1 MTKLNEEGN
10 KVINISLFGDRKLI
24 GKIISRFAQYG
35 PGCEGINPND
45 DSVFTTINEKRYLIY
60 MENSVQKKNPSKFEL
75 KTKNPDAIFFAYDTN
90 DEGDTFKILK
100 SIPIEKTKKDYS
112 NAFIAIVVN
121 NKNGTKQKEDIEK
134 EFNEFYHG
142 ENVFFYE
149 IDIDKYEQV
158 GSFFMDMIY
167 KILKIEKKSIVK
179 EELPGNEPDNL
190 SAPKNAF
197 AGKKVKEKKCFLRE
211 CCDSCLLF

>member
-1 MTKLNEEGN
+1 MTKRDEEGN
-10 KVINISLFGDRKLI
+10 KVINISLFGDRRLI
-24 GKIISRFAQYG
+24 GKIISRFAGHG
-35 PGCEGINPND
+35 PGCEGINLNG
-45 DSVFTTINEKRYLIY
+45 DSVFTTSNKERYLIY

-100 SIPIEKTKKDYS
+100 SISIEETKKDYS
-112 NAFIAIVVN
+112 APFIAIVVN
-121 NKNGTKQKEDIEK
+121 NKEGTKQKEDIKK

-149 IDIDKYEQV
+149 IDIDDYEQV

-167 KILKIEKKSIVK
+167 KILKIEKKIYSK
-179 EELPGNEPDNL
+179 
-190 SAPKNAF
+190 
-197 AGKKVKEKKCFLRE
+197 RE
-211 CCDSCLLF
+211 ITRKWTR